1 MNVTI
6 HLHTI
11 LQKQTETGMVSRLEV
26 SFPEGILLADVI
38 KSMDV
43 ALPLEALLLAVN
55 GRIAQPDQR
64 LADGDVINLMPA
76 ISGG

>member
-11 LQKQTETGMVSRLEV
+11 LQKQTDTGMVSRLDA
-26 SFPEGILLADVI
+26 SFPEGVTLADVI
-38 KSMDV
+38 KSLDI

-55 GRIAQPDQR
+55 GRVAQPDQP